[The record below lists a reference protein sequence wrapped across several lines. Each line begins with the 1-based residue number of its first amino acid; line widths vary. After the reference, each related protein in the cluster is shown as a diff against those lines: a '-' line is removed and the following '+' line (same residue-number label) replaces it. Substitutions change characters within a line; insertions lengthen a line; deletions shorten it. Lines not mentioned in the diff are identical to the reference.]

1 MIMSELFIES
11 HDLDWFAINDKN
23 FIAHFATGG
32 TDKLPSKL
40 KTSKSLWEQQ
50 FNFFNNLPGIT
61 EPVFC
66 ENNLPIFDS
75 LKEKEEYLE
84 SFAGYAKKGIFSYDI
99 DFDSLVYKLIAF
111 PKNPTKL
118 NELPIAH
125 YGRNDLTLINH
136 NYDCSSI
143 ITI

>member
-50 FNFFNNLPGIT
+50 FNFFNNLPDIT

-99 DFDSLVYKLIAF
+99 DFSV
-111 PKNPTKL
+111 
-118 NELPIAH
+118 
-125 YGRNDLTLINH
+125 
-136 NYDCSSI
+136 
-143 ITI
+143 